1 MHTQTSFSE
10 SVDNMPRSKDRD
22 TRRDELS
29 DAVQRVVATRG
40 LEGVRLRDIAGEIGV
55 TSAAVL

>member
-1 MHTQTSFSE
+1 
-10 SVDNMPRSKDRD
+10 MPRSKDRD

-40 LEGVRLRDIAGEIGV
+40 LEGVRLRDIADEIGV
-55 TSAAVL
+55 TPAAVLYHGDVNELT